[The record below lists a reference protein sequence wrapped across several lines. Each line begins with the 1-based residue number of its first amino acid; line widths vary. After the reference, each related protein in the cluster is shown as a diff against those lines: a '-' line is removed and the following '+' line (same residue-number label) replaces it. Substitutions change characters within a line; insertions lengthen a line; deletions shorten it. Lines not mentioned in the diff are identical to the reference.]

1 MVSRR
6 IRRRRTLETSKGI
19 SLIQPRPSPKMERIY
34 AALEQGWPGAKINS
48 GLFNNYVLWGLIGNN
63 TQIMDS
69 GDNYIF
75 CDMPYYGRYDPNNED
90 WENTYWRWCSN
101 SLHDNRRLNVPADRY
116 LDWREYEVKP
126 WQTQGEHILIC
137 PSSQTMTHYMT
148 GMTVEQWVQKVVD
161 YVSDQTDRPIK
172 LRLKPRGKGTSG
184 PSVAKKSIED
194 ELENAY
200 CLITAGS
207 LTSIDALKAGIPVV
221 STNKEHCPA
230 AWCSNTLDQI
240 NNLKLYDREQL
251 FYNLA
256 YKQYSI
262 KEMREGICY
271 ENSKLYLI
279 D

>member
-1 MVSRR
+1 M
-6 IRRRRTLETSKGI
+6 ETSKGI

-48 GLFNNYVLWGLIGNN
+48 GLFNNYVIWGLIGNN

-90 WENTYWRWCSN
+90 WDNTYWRWCSN

-116 LDWREYEVKP
+116 LDWKEYEVKP

-137 PSSQTMTHYMT
+137 PSSQTMPHYMP
-148 GMTVEQWVQKVVD
+148 GLTVEQWVQKVVD

-184 PSVAKKSIED
+184 PSVAKKSIDD

-200 CLITAGS
+200 CLITACS
-207 LTSIDALKAGIPVV
+207 LTSIDALKAGVPVI

>member
-1 MVSRR
+1 M
-6 IRRRRTLETSKGI
+6 ETSKGI
-19 SLIQPRPSPKMERIY
+19 SLIQPRPSPKMDKIY
-34 AALEQGWPGAKINS
+34 KALEEGWPGAKINS
-48 GLFNNYVLWGLIGNN
+48 GLHNNYVLWGLIGNN
-63 TQIMDS
+63 PQIMKSD
-69 GDNYIF
+69 DNYIF
-75 CDMPYYGRYDPNNED
+75 CDMPYNGRYDPTNVRLLGWD
-90 WENTYWRWCSN
+90 NTYWRWCAN
-101 SLHDNRRLNVPADRY
+101 SLHDNRRLNVPADRF
-116 LDWREYEVKP
+116 LEWSDGVKP
-126 WQTQGEHILIC
+126 WQPSGEHILIC

-207 LTSIDALKAGIPVV
+207 LTSIDALKAGVPVI
-221 STNKEHCPA
+221 STNKKFAPS
-230 AWCSNTLDQI
+230 AWCSNSLHQI
-240 NNLKLYDREQL
+240 NNIKLYDREQL

-271 ENSKLYLI
+271 ENSKLYLVN
-279 D
+279 